1 MVLGNFNGRSLVSR
15 DQFGLDYLGALLIRK
30 FINYAASIVYCFE
43 ITTLLGNK
51 KLFKM
56 NFPGFIKMVLVV

>member
-1 MVLGNFNGRSLVSR
+1 MSR

-30 FINYAASIVYCFE
+30 FINYAAAIVYCFE

-56 NFPGFIKMVLVV
+56 NFPGFIEMVLVV